1 MNGENRMP
9 ILNLRDFYPWYT
21 HDEFKEIPGD
31 IAAEL
36 FADKRYQR
44 TQERVMRRY
53 KVHSLDA
60 EDGTETRASAFYTS
74 DPAVLLD
81 RMETYCRLCQAL
93 NSLPELQGRRID
105 AHFLLGISRKEL
117 ATIEGVCESS
127 VNESIRRGLRTMRN
141 FLQNPT
147 DMPCQTL

>member
-1 MNGENRMP
+1 MNGEKRMP

-21 HDEFKEIPGD
+21 HDEFWDVPDD

-44 TQERVMRRY
+44 TQERVIRRY

-74 DPAVLLD
+74 DPAAILD
-81 RMETYCRLCQAL
+81 KMETYCRLCQAL

-105 AHFLLGISRKEL
+105 AHFLRGISRKEI
-117 ATIEGVCESS
+117 ADVEGVCESA
-127 VNESIRRGLRTMRN
+127 VIKSIKRGLVAMRKA
-141 FLQNPT
+141 F
-147 DMPCQTL
+147 

>member
-1 MNGENRMP
+1 MA
-9 ILNLRDFYPWYT
+9 IINLRDFYPWYT
-21 HDEFKEIPGD
+21 HDEFEEVPSD

-44 TQERVMRRY
+44 TQERITRRH

-60 EDGTETRASAFYTS
+60 EDGTETRAGAFYTS
-74 DPAVLLD
+74 NPAVILD

-105 AHFLLGISRKEL
+105 AYFLLGMSRKEI
-117 ATIEGVCESS
+117 ADAEGVCESA
-127 VNESIRRGLRTMRN
+127 VIKSIKRGLVAMRKI
-141 FLQNPT
+141 F
-147 DMPCQTL
+147 